1 MSDVRPGRLAVLG
14 RPRPIPRTVSGVCV
28 RLALVHM
35 LLVLP
40 TLTTQHVASRASINY
55 DTSTESPRNMQTHP
69 AGTDSAVYTQ
79 TPARGVTGDTG
90 EVHLSEVRNRAHLW
104 GTVQGSPLG

>member
-69 AGTDSAVYTQ
+69 AGTDSAVHRR
-79 TPARGVTGDTG
+79 PRAGGDG
-90 EVHLSEVRNRAHLW
+90 RH
-104 GTVQGSPLG
+104 G

>member
-1 MSDVRPGRLAVLG
+1 
-14 RPRPIPRTVSGVCV
+14 
-28 RLALVHM
+28 
-35 LLVLP
+35 
-40 TLTTQHVASRASINY
+40 
-55 DTSTESPRNMQTHP
+55 MQTHP